1 MTPHTSKLKNTYII
15 IQGPKKNI
23 IWKKNNTE
31 VSSKLM
37 GHSDVTITSKY
48 YVNVDAER
56 KLDAVEKISKYSLG
70 DRIEDEW

>member
-1 MTPHTSKLKNTYII
+1 
-15 IQGPKKNI
+15 
-23 IWKKNNTE
+23 
-31 VSSKLM
+31 M

-70 DRIEDEW
+70 DRIEEEW